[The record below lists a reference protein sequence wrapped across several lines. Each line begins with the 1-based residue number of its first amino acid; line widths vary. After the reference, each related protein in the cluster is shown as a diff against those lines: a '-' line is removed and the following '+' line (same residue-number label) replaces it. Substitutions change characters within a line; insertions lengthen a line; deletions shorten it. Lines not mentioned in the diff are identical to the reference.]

1 MDGTE
6 RKSCSR
12 MEKDLPFGPT
22 PACPEIDEICM
33 YLDGTAS
40 DELVSRLEAHLAECR
55 SCRTAVMEMRRNLKG
70 AVVAPFGGHC
80 IEKAKELV
88 QEKDSE
94 NDNDREFKAMA

>member
-1 MDGTE
+1 MDGTG

-12 MEKDLPFGPT
+12 TEKDLPFGPT

-33 YLDGTAS
+33 YLEGTAT
-40 DELVSRLEAHLAECR
+40 DEQISSLEAHLAECQ
-55 SCRTAVMEMRRNLKG
+55 SCRKAVIEMKRNLKG

-88 QEKDSE
+88 QEKDSD
-94 NDNDREFKAMA
+94 NDNDREFKVMA